1 MKPKPKFQYDARD
14 LKPKI
19 KTLMTKDTY
28 DYMRKATKKAVKEAG
43 IKPKDLADATNQ
55 KALSQSQLF

>member
-28 DYMRKATKKAVKEAG
+28 DYMRKITKEAVKKAG
-43 IKPKDLADATNQ
+43 ITPKDLEVAITNVKQ
-55 KALSQSQLF
+55 NKPN

>member
-1 MKPKPKFQYDARD
+1 MKAKPPKFQYDARD

-28 DYMRKATKKAVKEAG
+28 DYMRKVTKEAVKKAG
-43 IKPKDLADATNQ
+43 ITPKDLEV
-55 KALSQSQLF
+55 KARRKA